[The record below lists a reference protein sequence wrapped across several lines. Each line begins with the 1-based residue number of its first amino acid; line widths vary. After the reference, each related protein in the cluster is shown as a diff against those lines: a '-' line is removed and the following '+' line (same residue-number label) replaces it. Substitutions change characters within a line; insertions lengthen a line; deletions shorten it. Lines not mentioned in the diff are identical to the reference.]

1 MIYLFIYK
9 KTIFLWLKVNQ
20 QKVTQER
27 YRLVKERVE
36 KPQKQETNT
45 ISLRKTIEVKEDN

>member
-1 MIYLFIYK
+1 
-9 KTIFLWLKVNQ
+9 
-20 QKVTQER
+20 
-27 YRLVKERVE
+27 LVKERVE